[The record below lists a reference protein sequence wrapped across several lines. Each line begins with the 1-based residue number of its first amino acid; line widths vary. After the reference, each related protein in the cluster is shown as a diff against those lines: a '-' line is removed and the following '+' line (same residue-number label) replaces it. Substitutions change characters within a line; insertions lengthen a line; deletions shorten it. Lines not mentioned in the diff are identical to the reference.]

1 MLGSLLN
8 SGSGLEPVDMETRKQ
23 HQTQRTDPQHL
34 EPVPNAQQ
42 DKHIEPSRATI
53 IDDLHQDCRDQE
65 IWVANSITGTP
76 HLRPRGVRIASSRI
90 LVGMY
95 RRRKFRVWTLP
106 VQSKRIT
113 ISFLS
118 IARTTPTR
126 RCVEE
131 GPGTSATSGALK
143 EYPPLS
149 PGYDEALT
157 GGKPETFLASESE
170 GVNDLS
176 LLFTV

>member
-65 IWVANSITGTP
+65 IWDRQQHHWHTP
-76 HLRPRGVRIASSRI
+76 FETAWGADRIKQDIGRHVPTQKISGKDASSPEQADHD
-90 LVGMY
+90 LVP
-95 RRRKFRVWTLP
+95 LH
-106 VQSKRIT
+106 
-113 ISFLS
+113 
-118 IARTTPTR
+118 RTNN
-126 RCVEE
+126 
-131 GPGTSATSGALK
+131 S
-143 EYPPLS
+143 
-149 PGYDEALT
+149 DEAMR
-157 GGKPETFLASESE
+157 
-170 GVNDLS
+170 
-176 LLFTV
+176 